1 MVCISKWDMYH
12 FFVVLSSFFAI
23 PTNTSHYKLEQ
34 EFKQ

>member
-1 MVCISKWDMYH
+1 MVCISNWEYVPFLCCS
-12 FFVVLSSFFAI
+12 FFFFAI